1 MRVTEILHA
10 LLLIAIKNNVVL
22 IINSYGILMVFSVFL
37 KISVFLERIPFDT
50 NTNLYI
56 FIINENFNE
65 MLQVSSDSS
74 WNLKC
79 GVSKS
84 CHRLFRYRN

>member
-1 MRVTEILHA
+1 MGVTEILHA
-10 LLLIAIKNNVVL
+10 LLLIAIKNKVVL

-65 MLQVSSDSS
+65 MLQVSSDSF
-74 WNLKC
+74 WNLNKMWC
-79 GVSKS
+79 FQIMS
-84 CHRLFRYRN
+84 

>member
-1 MRVTEILHA
+1 MGVTEILHA

-50 NTNLYI
+50 NTYI
-56 FIINENFNE
+56 F
-65 MLQVSSDSS
+65 L
-74 WNLKC
+74 L
-79 GVSKS
+79 
-84 CHRLFRYRN
+84 